1 LIFRSNK
8 NLFKILNILNT
19 KEKQKILLIVIANI
33 LLGIIDLI
41 GVAAIGLLGALT
53 VVGFGASEKSD
64 SLFNITEF
72 LRIENLTFQSQ
83 IAVIAVISSSTFIFR
98 SLFSLYINKKI
109 LLHLARKGAT
119 ISTEAFAKIL
129 NNSLIFVKQR
139 SSQEY
144 NYLLSDGVYSLTIGT
159 LGNIAN
165 IFSDLVLLFIL
176 VVALTI
182 YDFWLSVIIFTS
194 FGLLIYVLLKL
205 TSDNAHK
212 IGRTEAVLSMKSWQL
227 VSESL
232 TSFKELFVSNR
243 LQTNVK
249 TYSELKALNSEAAAL
264 RQFLPLQSKYL
275 VETFVIFL
283 AVLVSAIQ
291 FILTD
296 VSSAVSSLAIFLG
309 SGFRIA
315 PAMLRINQG
324 INQYKISSKS
334 TENTLKLL
342 EELKDTKPLDSK
354 ITSFNVSHTGFTGAV
369 FMKNV
374 SYYYPGQDKP
384 AIKNISLSIHP
395 GSSVAIVGPSGAGK
409 STLVDILL
417 GLINANSGEVLIS
430 GKLPVEAIKFWPG
443 AISYVPQAVKLANK
457 TIYENILLGLS
468 PSKDKEAF
476 VFKALEKSQL
486 LDFVNSLENGL
497 ETLVG
502 ELGNKI
508 SGGQAQRIGIARALL
523 TNPELIILD
532 EATNALDIETEDKIS
547 KALNSLKGK
556 MTTITIAH
564 RMDSIINS
572 DLIIFLKNGEIVAS
586 GKYDQI
592 KHLIDQNYE

>member
-1 LIFRSNK
+1 M
-8 NLFKILNILNT
+8 NLVRILNILNT
-19 KEKQKILLIVIANI
+19 KEKRKISLIIVVNI
-33 LLGIIDLI
+33 FLGIIDLI

-53 VVGFGASEKSD
+53 VVGFGASGKSD
-64 SLFNITEF
+64 SLIKITEF
-72 LRIENLTFQSQ
+72 FRIDDLNFQYQ
-83 IAVIAVISSSTFIFR
+83 IAVIAVVSSSAFIFR
-98 SLFSLYINKKI
+98 SLVSIYINKKI
-109 LLHLARKGAT
+109 LLYLARKGAT

-129 NNSLIFVKQR
+129 NNSVVYIKQR
-139 SSQEY
+139 STQDY
-144 NYLLSDGVYSLTIGT
+144 NYLLSEGVYSLTIGT

-176 VVALTI
+176 VIALTV
-182 YDFWLSVIIFTS
+182 YDFWLSVIVFTS
-194 FGLLIYVLLKL
+194 FGMLIYILLKL
-205 TSDNAHK
+205 TSENAHK
-212 IGRTEAVLSMKSWQL
+212 IGRTEAFLTTKSWL
-227 VSESL
+227 IVSESL

-243 LQTNVK
+243 LQTN
-249 TYSELKALNSEAAAL
+249 LKNFGEIKVLNSEAAAL

-291 FILTD
+291 FILQD
-296 VSSAVSSLAIFLG
+296 ASSAVSSLAIFLG
-309 SGFRIA
+309 AGFRIA

-324 INQYKISSKS
+324 INQYKISFKS
-334 TENTLKLL
+334 TENTLQLL
-342 EELKDTKPLDSK
+342 EELKDIKPLESK
-354 ITSFNVSHTGFTGAV
+354 ITLFNVSHTDFTGSV

-374 SYYYPGQDKP
+374 TYNYPGQAKP
-384 AIKNISLSIHP
+384 AIKNISLSIQP
-395 GSSVAIVGPSGAGK
+395 GSSVAIIGPSGAGK

-417 GLINANSGEVLIS
+417 GLIKSNNGEVLIS
-430 GKLPVEAIKFWPG
+430 GRLPVEAIKLWPG

-468 PSKDKEAF
+468 PSKDKEDF

-486 LDFVNSLENGL
+486 LDFVDSLENGL

-556 MTTITIAH
+556 VTTITIAH
-564 RMDSIINS
+564 RIDSIINS
-572 DLIIFLKNGEIVAS
+572 DLIIYLKNGEIVAS
-586 GKYDQI
+586 GKFDQI
-592 KHLIDQNYE
+592 KHLIDQNFE

>member
-1 LIFRSNK
+1 M
-8 NLFKILNILNT
+8 NLVRILNILST
-19 KEKQKILLIVIANI
+19 KEKRKISLIIVVNI
-33 LLGIIDLI
+33 FLGIIDLI

-53 VVGFGASEKSD
+53 VVGFGASGKSD
-64 SLFNITEF
+64 SLIKITEF
-72 LRIENLTFQSQ
+72 FRIDDLIFQYQ
-83 IAVIAVISSSTFIFR
+83 IAVIAVVSSSAFILR
-98 SLFSLYINKKI
+98 SLVSIYINKKI
-109 LLHLARKGAT
+109 LLYLARKGAT

-129 NNSLIFVKQR
+129 NNSVVFIKQR
-139 SSQEY
+139 STQDY
-144 NYLLSDGVYSLTIGT
+144 NYLLSEGVYSLTIGT

-176 VVALTI
+176 VIALTV
-182 YDFWLSVIIFTS
+182 YDFWLSVIVFTS
-194 FGLLIYVLLKL
+194 FGILIYILLKL
-205 TSDNAHK
+205 TSENAHQ
-212 IGRTEAVLSMKSWQL
+212 IGRTEAFLTTKSWL
-227 VSESL
+227 IVSESL

-243 LQTNVK
+243 LQTN
-249 TYSELKALNSEAAAL
+249 LKNFGEIKVLNSEAAAL

-291 FILTD
+291 FILQD

-309 SGFRIA
+309 AGFRIA

-324 INQYKISSKS
+324 INQYKISFKS
-334 TENTLKLL
+334 TENTLQLL
-342 EELKDTKPLDSK
+342 EELKDTKPLESK
-354 ITSFNVSHTGFTGAV
+354 ITIFNVSHSGFIGSV
-369 FMKNV
+369 LMKNV
-374 SYYYPGQDKP
+374 TYNYPGQAKP
-384 AIKNISLSIHP
+384 AIKNISLSIQP
-395 GSSVAIVGPSGAGK
+395 GSCVAIIGPSGAGK
-409 STLVDILL
+409 STIVDILL
-417 GLINANSGEVLIS
+417 GLIKSNNGEVLIS
-430 GKLPVEAIKFWPG
+430 GKSPVEAIKFWPG

-468 PSKDKEAF
+468 PSKDKEDF

-486 LDFVNSLENGL
+486 LDFVDSLENGL

-523 TNPELIILD
+523 TNPELIIFD
-532 EATNALDIETEDKIS
+532 EATNALDSETEDKIS

-556 MTTITIAH
+556 VTTITIAH
-564 RMDSIINS
+564 RMDSIIDS
-572 DLIIFLKNGEIVAS
+572 DLIIYLKNGEIIAS
-586 GKYDQI
+586 GKFDQI

>member
-1 LIFRSNK
+1 MTFRSNI
-8 NLFKILNILNT
+8 NLFRILNILST
-19 KEKQKILLIVIANI
+19 KEKRRISLIVVVNI
-33 LLGIIDLI
+33 FLGIIDLI

-53 VVGFGASEKSD
+53 VVGFGASGKSD
-64 SLFNITEF
+64 SLFKITEF
-72 LRIENLTFQSQ
+72 FRIDDLNFQSQ
-83 IAVIAVISSSTFIFR
+83 IAVIAVVSSSAFIFR
-98 SLFSLYINKKI
+98 SLVSIYINKKI
-109 LLHLARKGAT
+109 LLYLARKGAT

-129 NNSLIFVKQR
+129 NKSVIFIKQR
-139 SSQEY
+139 STQEY
-144 NYLLSDGVYSLTIGT
+144 NYLLSEGVYSLTIGT

-176 VVALTI
+176 VIALTV
-182 YDFWLSVIIFTS
+182 YDFWLSVIVFTS
-194 FGLLIYVLLKL
+194 FGLLIYILLKL

-212 IGRTEAVLSMKSWQL
+212 IGKTEALLTTKSWQI

-249 TYSELKALNSEAAAL
+249 NFGEIKVLYSEATAL

-291 FILTD
+291 FILQD

-309 SGFRIA
+309 AGFRIT

-324 INQYKISSKS
+324 INQYKISFKS
-334 TENTLKLL
+334 TENTLQLL
-342 EELKDTKPLDSK
+342 EELNDTKPLESK
-354 ITSFNVSHTGFTGAV
+354 ITLFNVSHSGFIGSI

-374 SYYYPGQDKP
+374 TYNYPGQAKP
-384 AIKNISLSIHP
+384 AIKNISLSIQP
-395 GSSVAIVGPSGAGK
+395 GSSVAIIGPSGAGK

-417 GLINANSGEVLIS
+417 GLVKSNNGEVLIS
-430 GKLPVEAIKFWPG
+430 GKLPEEAIKLWPG

-468 PSKDKEAF
+468 PSKDKEDF

-486 LDFVNSLENGL
+486 LDFVDSLENGL

-502 ELGNKI
+502 EFGNKI

-523 TNPELIILD
+523 TNPKLIVLD
-532 EATNALDIETEDKIS
+532 EATNALDLETEDKIS
-547 KALNSLKGK
+547 NALNSLKGK
-556 MTTITIAH
+556 VTTITIAH

-572 DLIIFLKNGEIVAS
+572 DLVIYLKNGEIVAS
-586 GKYDQI
+586 GKFDQI

>member
-1 LIFRSNK
+1 M
-8 NLFKILNILNT
+8 NLVRILSILNT
-19 KEKQKILLIVIANI
+19 KEKRKISLIIVVNI
-33 LLGIIDLI
+33 FLGIIDLI

-53 VVGFGASEKSD
+53 VVGFGASGKSD
-64 SLFNITEF
+64 SLIKITEF
-72 LRIENLTFQSQ
+72 FRIDDLNFQHQ
-83 IAVIAVISSSTFIFR
+83 IAIIAVVSSSAFIIR
-98 SLFSLYINKKI
+98 SLIAIYINKKI
-109 LLHLARKGAT
+109 LLYLARKGAT

-129 NNSLIFVKQR
+129 NNSVVFIKQR
-139 SSQEY
+139 STQDY
-144 NYLLSDGVYSLTIGT
+144 NYLLSEGVYSLTIGT

-176 VVALTI
+176 VIALTV
-182 YDFWLSVIIFTS
+182 YDFWLSVIVFTS
-194 FGLLIYVLLKL
+194 FGMLIYILLKL
-205 TSDNAHK
+205 TSENAHK
-212 IGRTEAVLSMKSWQL
+212 IGRTEAFLTTKSWL
-227 VSESL
+227 IVSESL

-243 LQTNVK
+243 LQTN
-249 TYSELKALNSEAAAL
+249 LKNFGEIKVLNSEAAAL

-291 FILTD
+291 FILQD

-309 SGFRIA
+309 AGFRIA

-324 INQYKISSKS
+324 INQYKISFKS
-334 TENTLKLL
+334 TENTLQLL
-342 EELKDTKPLDSK
+342 EELKDIKPLESK
-354 ITSFNVSHTGFTGAV
+354 ITLFNVSHTDFTGSV

-374 SYYYPGQDKP
+374 TYNYPGQAKP
-384 AIKNISLSIHP
+384 AIKNISLSIQP
-395 GSSVAIVGPSGAGK
+395 GSSVALIGPSGAGK

-417 GLINANSGEVLIS
+417 GLIKSNNGEVLIS
-430 GKLPVEAIKFWPG
+430 GRLPVEAIKLWPG

-468 PSKDKEAF
+468 PSKDKEDF

-486 LDFVNSLENGL
+486 LDFVDSLENGL

-556 MTTITIAH
+556 VTTITIAH
-564 RMDSIINS
+564 RIDSIINS
-572 DLIIFLKNGEIVAS
+572 DLIIYLKNGEIVAS
-586 GKYDQI
+586 GKFDQI
-592 KHLIDQNYE
+592 KHLIDQNIE

>member
-1 LIFRSNK
+1 M
-8 NLFKILNILNT
+8 NLVRILNILNT
-19 KEKQKILLIVIANI
+19 KEKRKISLIIVVNI
-33 LLGIIDLI
+33 FLGIIDLI

-53 VVGFGASEKSD
+53 VVGFGASGKSD
-64 SLFNITEF
+64 SLIKITEF
-72 LRIENLTFQSQ
+72 FRIDDLNFQYQ
-83 IAVIAVISSSTFIFR
+83 IAVIAVVSSSAFIFR
-98 SLFSLYINKKI
+98 SLVSIYINKKI
-109 LLHLARKGAT
+109 LLYLARKGAT

-129 NNSLIFVKQR
+129 NNSVVYIKQR
-139 SSQEY
+139 STQDY
-144 NYLLSDGVYSLTIGT
+144 NYLLSEGVYSLTIGT

-176 VVALTI
+176 VIALTV
-182 YDFWLSVIIFTS
+182 YDFWLSVIVFTS
-194 FGLLIYVLLKL
+194 FGMLIYILLKL
-205 TSDNAHK
+205 TSENAHK
-212 IGRTEAVLSMKSWQL
+212 IGRTEAFLTTKSWL
-227 VSESL
+227 IVSESL

-243 LQTNVK
+243 LQTN
-249 TYSELKALNSEAAAL
+249 LKNFGEIKVLNSEAAAL

-291 FILTD
+291 FILQD

-309 SGFRIA
+309 AGFRIA

-324 INQYKISSKS
+324 INQYKISFKS
-334 TENTLKLL
+334 TENTLQLL
-342 EELKDTKPLDSK
+342 EELKDIKPLESK
-354 ITSFNVSHTGFTGAV
+354 ITLFNVSHTDFTGSV

-374 SYYYPGQDKP
+374 TYNYPGQAKP
-384 AIKNISLSIHP
+384 AIKNISLSIQP
-395 GSSVAIVGPSGAGK
+395 GSSVAIIGPSGAGK

-417 GLINANSGEVLIS
+417 GLIKSNNGEVLIS
-430 GKLPVEAIKFWPG
+430 GRLPVEAIKLWPG

-468 PSKDKEAF
+468 PSKDKEDF

-486 LDFVNSLENGL
+486 LDFVDSLENGL

-556 MTTITIAH
+556 VTTITIAH
-564 RMDSIINS
+564 RIDSIINS
-572 DLIIFLKNGEIVAS
+572 DLIIYLKNGEIVAS
-586 GKYDQI
+586 GKFDQI
-592 KHLIDQNYE
+592 KHLIDQNFE

>member
-1 LIFRSNK
+1 M
-8 NLFKILNILNT
+8 NLVRILNILST
-19 KEKQKILLIVIANI
+19 KEKRKISLIIVVNI
-33 LLGIIDLI
+33 FLGIIDLI

-53 VVGFGASEKSD
+53 VVGFGASGKSD
-64 SLFNITEF
+64 SLIKITEF
-72 LRIENLTFQSQ
+72 FRIDDLIFQYQ
-83 IAVIAVISSSTFIFR
+83 IAVIAVVSSSAFILR
-98 SLFSLYINKKI
+98 SLVSIYINKKI
-109 LLHLARKGAT
+109 LLYLARKGAT

-129 NNSLIFVKQR
+129 NNSVVFIKQR
-139 SSQEY
+139 STQDY
-144 NYLLSDGVYSLTIGT
+144 NYLLSEGVYSLTIGT

-176 VVALTI
+176 VIALTV
-182 YDFWLSVIIFTS
+182 YDFWLSVIVFTS
-194 FGLLIYVLLKL
+194 FGILIYILLKL
-205 TSDNAHK
+205 TSENAHQ
-212 IGRTEAVLSMKSWQL
+212 IGRTEAFLTTKSWL
-227 VSESL
+227 IVSESL

-243 LQTNVK
+243 LQTN
-249 TYSELKALNSEAAAL
+249 LKNFGEIKVLNSEAAAL

-291 FILTD
+291 FILQD

-309 SGFRIA
+309 AGFRIA

-324 INQYKISSKS
+324 INQYKISFKS
-334 TENTLKLL
+334 TENTLQLL
-342 EELKDTKPLDSK
+342 EELKDTKPLESK
-354 ITSFNVSHTGFTGAV
+354 ITIFNVSHSGFIGSV
-369 FMKNV
+369 LMKNV
-374 SYYYPGQDKP
+374 TYNYPGQAKP
-384 AIKNISLSIHP
+384 AIKNISLSIQP
-395 GSSVAIVGPSGAGK
+395 GSCVAIIGPSGAGK

-417 GLINANSGEVLIS
+417 GLIKSNNGEVLIS
-430 GKLPVEAIKFWPG
+430 GKSPVEAIKFWPG

-468 PSKDKEAF
+468 PSKDKEDF

-486 LDFVNSLENGL
+486 LDFVDSLENGL

-523 TNPELIILD
+523 TNPELIIFD
-532 EATNALDIETEDKIS
+532 EATNALDSETEDKIS

-556 MTTITIAH
+556 VTTITIAH
-564 RMDSIINS
+564 RMDSIIDS
-572 DLIIFLKNGEIVAS
+572 DLIIYLKNGEIIAS
-586 GKYDQI
+586 GKFDQI

>member
-1 LIFRSNK
+1 M
-8 NLFKILNILNT
+8 NLFRILNILST
-19 KEKQKILLIVIANI
+19 KEKRKISLIVIANVC
-33 LLGIIDLI
+33 LGIIDLV

-53 VVGFGASEKSD
+53 VVGLGAAEKSD
-64 SLFNITEF
+64 SLFKITEF
-72 LRIENLTFQSQ
+72 FKIENLNFQSQ
-83 IAVIAVISSSTFIFR
+83 IAVIAVISSSAFIFR
-98 SLFSLYINKKI
+98 SLFSLYINRKI
-109 LLHLARKGAT
+109 LLYLAHKGAT
-119 ISTEAFAKIL
+119 ISTGAFAKIL
-129 NNSLIFVKQR
+129 NNSVIFIKQR

-144 NYLLSDGVYSLTIGT
+144 NYLLSEGVYSLTIGT

-176 VVALTI
+176 VLALTI
-182 YDFWLSVIIFTS
+182 YDFWLSFIIFTS
-194 FGLLIYVLLKL
+194 FGLLIYILLKL
-205 TSDNAHK
+205 TNDNAHK

-243 LQTNVK
+243 LQTNIK
-249 TYSELKALNSEAAAL
+249 TYGELKVLDSEAAAL

-291 FILTD
+291 FILND

-334 TENTLKLL
+334 TENILQLL
-342 EELKDTKPLDSK
+342 EELKDITPLESK
-354 ITSFNVSHTGFTGAV
+354 VTTFNVSHVGFTGSL

-374 SYYYPGQDKP
+374 TYYYPGQDTP
-384 AIKNISLSIHP
+384 AIKNISLSIHS
-395 GSSVAIVGPSGAGK
+395 GASVAIVGPSGAGK

-417 GLINANSGEVLIS
+417 GLINANNGEVLIS
-430 GKLPVEAIKFWPG
+430 GKLPAEAIKFWPG
-443 AISYVPQAVKLANK
+443 AISYVPQTIKLANK
-457 TIYENILLGLS
+457 TIYENVLLGLD
-468 PSKDKEAF
+468 PLKDKEDL
-476 VFKALEKSQL
+476 VLKALEKSQL

-502 ELGNKI
+502 EFGNKI

-523 TNPELIILD
+523 TNPQLLILD
-532 EATNALDIETEDKIS
+532 EATNALDIETENQIS
-547 KALNSLKGK
+547 EALNSLKGK
-556 MTTITIAH
+556 VTTITIAH
-564 RMDSIINS
+564 RMDSVINS
-572 DLIIFLKNGEIVAS
+572 DLIIYLKDGEIIAS
-586 GKYDQI
+586 GKFDQV
-592 KHLIDQNYE
+592 KHLIHKNFE